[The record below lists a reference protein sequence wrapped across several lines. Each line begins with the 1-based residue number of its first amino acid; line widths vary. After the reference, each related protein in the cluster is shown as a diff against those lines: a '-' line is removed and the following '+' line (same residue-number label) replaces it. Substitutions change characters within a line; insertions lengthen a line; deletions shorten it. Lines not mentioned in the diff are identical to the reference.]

1 MSVFVA
7 RRRSRVREVLQSGS
21 HAWSSVSIWWV
32 KTGTRGNLAPTS
44 RAFPSTRSTINARM
58 CTYYFHV
65 LIYSPGITSNSES
78 STAKPYPSPKEST
91 TNQHQP
97 SNVLHRTSI
106 ETKKASDPIMS
117 QPLLTPGRALI
128 TLANL
133 LYAVGA
139 FAADF
144 NETHV
149 YNPRWPPHARFHNG
163 QTMTLGVFLS
173 AMSLY
178 FAYRRPTG
186 SSSASGSPGVAAAR
200 ESMFYSALIGSF
212 YCAAGLTAILYPG

>member
-1 MSVFVA
+1 MS
-7 RRRSRVREVLQSGS
+7 
-21 HAWSSVSIWWV
+21 
-32 KTGTRGNLAPTS
+32 
-44 RAFPSTRSTINARM
+44 
-58 CTYYFHV
+58 
-65 LIYSPGITSNSES
+65 
-78 STAKPYPSPKEST
+78 
-91 TNQHQP
+91 
-97 SNVLHRTSI
+97 
-106 ETKKASDPIMS
+106 D
-117 QPLLTPGRALI
+117 PLLTPGRALI

-178 FAYRRPTG
+178 FAYRRT
-186 SSSASGSPGVAAAR
+186 SAKSGSPGGAAK

-212 YCAAGLTAILYPG
+212 YCAAGMTAILYPGTDWKDPDITVGGAQPALFSGVVVAMWVGYALEVNRLGKAKAA

>member
-1 MSVFVA
+1 MS
-7 RRRSRVREVLQSGS
+7 
-21 HAWSSVSIWWV
+21 
-32 KTGTRGNLAPTS
+32 
-44 RAFPSTRSTINARM
+44 
-58 CTYYFHV
+58 
-65 LIYSPGITSNSES
+65 
-78 STAKPYPSPKEST
+78 
-91 TNQHQP
+91 
-97 SNVLHRTSI
+97 
-106 ETKKASDPIMS
+106 D
-117 QPLLTPGRALI
+117 PLLTPGRAII
-128 TLANL
+128 TIANL

-186 SSSASGSPGVAAAR
+186 SSSASGSPGGAAAR

-212 YCAAGLTAILYPG
+212 YCAAGMTAIWYPGTDWKDPDITVGGGQPALFSGVVVAMWVGYALEVSRLGKAKAV

>member
-1 MSVFVA
+1 
-7 RRRSRVREVLQSGS
+7 
-21 HAWSSVSIWWV
+21 
-32 KTGTRGNLAPTS
+32 
-44 RAFPSTRSTINARM
+44 
-58 CTYYFHV
+58 
-65 LIYSPGITSNSES
+65 
-78 STAKPYPSPKEST
+78 
-91 TNQHQP
+91 
-97 SNVLHRTSI
+97 
-106 ETKKASDPIMS
+106 MS

-178 FAYRRPTG
+178 FAYKRP
-186 SSSASGSPGVAAAR
+186 SATSTLGVAAASLAR

-212 YCAAGLTAILYPG
+212 HCAAGLTAIFYPGTDWKDPDITVGGAQPALFSGVVVAMWVGYALEVSRLGKSKAA